1 MSAPRPLAPHSEKP
15 KLLAPLW
22 HTIVLILFVL
32 ATAYYQSHNRI
43 ENHQVTHRVAL
54 YCFMIC
60 FEWFLF
66 AFVWF
71 LGIRP
76 TERKLSEVIGGRWA
90 TAKDVWRDIGAA
102 LVFWLIVA
110 AFLLLSGLTLG
121 QNPQMNKV
129 LQVIMPRSAIEMVVW
144 VLMSISAG
152 FCEEF
157 VFRGYLQKQ
166 FLALTGSNAAAIA
179 AQALLFGVAHLYQG
193 VKGLLIVSGYGALF
207 GILAV
212 VRKSLRPGMI
222 QHLLQDSFAGIGVS
236 LLAKHLSNPRSISF
250 Y

>member
-1 MSAPRPLAPHSEKP
+1 MSATRPLAPHSEKP
-15 KLLAPLW
+15 ELLAPLW
-22 HTIVLILFVL
+22 HTIVLTLFVL
-32 ATAYYQSHNRI
+32 ATAYCQSRNRI
-43 ENHQVTHRVAL
+43 ENHQINNRVAL

-60 FEWFLF
+60 LEWFLF

-76 TERKLSEVIGGRWA
+76 TRRRLSEVIGGRWA

-129 LQVIMPRSAIEMVVW
+129 LQAIMPRSAIEMVVW

-207 GILAV
+207 GILAI

-222 QHLLQDSFAGIGVS
+222 QHVLQDSFAGIGVS
-236 LLAKHLSNPRSISF
+236 LLANHLSNPRSISF

>member
-1 MSAPRPLAPHSEKP
+1 MSLSFSPR
-15 KLLAPLW
+15 LW

-32 ATAYYQSHNRI
+32 ATAHYQSRNPI
-43 ENHQVTHRVAL
+43 ENHQISHRVAL

-76 TERKLSEVIGGRWA
+76 TGRKLSEAIGGRWA

-110 AFLLLSGLTLG
+110 AFLLLSSLALG

-129 LQVIMPRSAIEMVVW
+129 VQVIMPRNPIEKVVW

-152 FCEEF
+152 FCEQF

-166 FLALTGSNAAAIA
+166 FLALTG
-179 AQALLFGVAHLYQG
+179 
-193 VKGLLIVSGYGALF
+193 
-207 GILAV
+207 
-212 VRKSLRPGMI
+212 I
-222 QHLLQDSFAGIGVS
+222 QHVLQDSSAGIAVAYWQDIYPTRLQFS
-236 LLAKHLSNPRSISF
+236 RS
-250 Y
+250 

>member
-1 MSAPRPLAPHSEKP
+1 MAAPSPLAPHSDKP

-32 ATAYYQSHNRI
+32 ATAYYQSRNRI
-43 ENHQVTHRVAL
+43 ENHQISHRVVL

-76 TERKLSEVIGGRWA
+76 TGRKLGEVIGGRWA

-110 AFLLLSGLTLG
+110 AFLLLSGLALG
-121 QNPQMNKV
+121 QNSRMSKV
-129 LQVIMPRSAIEMVVW
+129 VQVIMPRSPIEMVVW
-144 VLMSISAG
+144 ALMSISAG

-166 FLALTGSNAAAIA
+166 FLALTGRDAAAIA
-179 AQALLFGVAHLYQG
+179 AQALIFGVAHLYQG
-193 VKGLLIVSGYGALF
+193 VKGLLIVTVYGALF
-207 GILAV
+207 GILAM

-222 QHLLQDSFAGIGVS
+222 QHVLQDSSAGIAVS
-236 LLAKHLSNPRSISF
+236 LLVKQLSNPPSIL
-250 Y
+250 